1 MEIEA
6 PTATPTI
13 PNAEET
19 PTTTEM
25 TLDQS
30 EPVPQPDST
39 EPHPPVGSRG
49 RSRLFRCQIRHNDRI
64 LSKQ

>member
-19 PTTTEM
+19 PTTIEM

-30 EPVPQPDST
+30 EPVPRPDST
-39 EPHPPVGSRG
+39 EPHPP
-49 RSRLFRCQIRHNDRI
+49 IRHNDGI